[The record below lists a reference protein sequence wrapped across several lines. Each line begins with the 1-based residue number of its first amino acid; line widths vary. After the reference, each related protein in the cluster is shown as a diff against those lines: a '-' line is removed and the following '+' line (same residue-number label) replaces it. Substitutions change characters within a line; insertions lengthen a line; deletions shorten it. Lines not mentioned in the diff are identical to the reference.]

1 MYRKVLRRT
10 AATIPQ
16 FVVIPETQPQNPTID
31 HEITSPIVISNRNQ
45 QVMQFVQISQPA
57 IVIATSSS
65 NVNKVQTR
73 KIKSDSPS
81 NVTNDSNA
89 TPPAPN
95 QKQKSNKGVKK
106 GTVRA
111 PYKKKN
117 QENIENIQK

>member
-1 MYRKVLRRT
+1 
-10 AATIPQ
+10 
-16 FVVIPETQPQNPTID
+16 
-31 HEITSPIVISNRNQ
+31 
-45 QVMQFVQISQPA
+45 MQFVQISQPA
-57 IVIATSSS
+57 TVIATSSS

-73 KIKSDSPS
+73 KIKSDSLS

-106 GTVRA
+106 GTLRV